1 MTNDIIEQ
9 KERISLESASFELV
23 QRRAKAYSESS
34 LVPKEYHKNVP
45 NCIIAMEIAHRV
57 GASELMVMQN
67 LYIVHGRPGWSSTYI
82 IGAMNSC
89 GRFKP
94 LMFDIAGTGDDYG
107 CVAWTEDK
115 EGRRLSS
122 SRITIGMAKKEGWY
136 EKNGSKWKTMPE
148 QMLRYRAA
156 SFLGRIYAPDI
167 LMGMQTVEEL
177 EDIIEP
183 KDVTQTSKLS
193 EVIAK
198 KKEEDAAMTGVK
210 EEDAAA
216 NEEVM
221 KKLVEAVT
229 EKYQNETVFSQ
240 MYQGYERELPAPMI
254 ADPAY
259 DAALISISEAKTSD
273 ELDSLMRK
281 IDFDA
286 FPVEVQDN
294 LQKASE
300 RKFMEFKK

>member
-198 KKEEDAAMTGVK
+198 KKEEDAAMTEVK
-210 EEDAAA
+210 EEPKEDVK
-216 NEEVM
+216 EEVVVGSYAGGE
-221 KKLVEAVT
+221 KVVEKLTEAA
-229 EKYQNETVFSQ
+229 TV
-240 MYQGYERELPAPMI
+240 MI
-254 ADPAY
+254 TDPTY
-259 DAALISISEAKTSD
+259 SAALTSILEAKTSD

>member
-198 KKEEDAAMTGVK
+198 KKEEDAAMTEVK
-210 EEDAAA
+210 EEPKEDVK
-216 NEEVM
+216 EEVVVGSYAGGE
-221 KKLVEAVT
+221 KVVEKLAEAA
-229 EKYQNETVFSQ
+229 TV
-240 MYQGYERELPAPMI
+240 MI
-254 ADPAY
+254 TDPTY
-259 DAALISISEAKTSD
+259 SAALTSILEAKTSD